1 MDYAPFPTR
10 SHPQTPPK
18 ETLVNTDA
26 IMVSLKNIPVGD
38 CDNVLHFVSAK
49 QNNRQPNDD
58 LAESLFSS
66 PPASP
71 QKKCIQPNI
80 KGHSVLECKKMLA
93 LQQDIEELEFYP
105 KLRVFW
111 GHETHQKLQK
121 DSQNSHAKRGKRLK
135 CGKNKAKILVDISE
149 LPSLITLA
157 CVQSPRLR
165 YPDSSSEYLRK
176 RPEAGLE
183 IPA

>member
-1 MDYAPFPTR
+1 M
-10 SHPQTPPK
+10 
-18 ETLVNTDA
+18 NTDA

-157 CVQSPRLR
+157 CVQSDECFIQEVNEYTAIYIHNKSPTSTLP
-165 YPDSSSEYLRK
+165 PDEHIHVL
-176 RPEAGLE
+176 
-183 IPA
+183 IIT